1 MKTLRSLSLGVVAYL
16 TLTCAAFA
24 AEPATPP
31 TTPERADI
39 TLSDGS
45 VLKNA
50 KILSTTPV
58 MAAILHSGG
67 VSSVSLDQLPK
78 DVQERLSYSP
88 EKAADYTAQQEANRA
103 KYAAEEKEKA
113 RLAELEKTRVTL
125 SGRVDGVG
133 VEGVLIYCEEHYSP
147 PPRPIRA
154 DWLTRIGGRA
164 AAYAPAPSSAPS
176 PPPPP
181 SIYGTFCI
189 RDYPDRKKLGEGD
202 KISVVVY
209 PAGTI
214 ESFTY
219 PGGSRITA
227 QYRAFSVFPPP
238 AK

>member
-1 MKTLRSLSLGVVAYL
+1 MNIPRFL
-16 TLTCAAFA
+16 TLTAASLALACAAFA
-24 AEPATPP
+24 ADPAPQ
-31 TTPERADI
+31 PERQDI
-39 TLSDGS
+39 TLADGR

-50 KILSTTPV
+50 KILNHTPAL
-58 MAAILHSGG
+58 AAVLHADGM
-67 VSSVSLDQLPK
+67 SSVPLDQLPK
-78 DVQERLSYSP
+78 DVQERLGYSS
-88 EKAADYTAQQEANRA
+88 EKAASYTAQQEATRA

-125 SGRVDGVG
+125 FGRVDGVG
-133 VEGVLIYCEEHYSP
+133 VEGVLIYCEEPYSP

-154 DWLTRIGGRA
+154 DRLAQIGGGS
-164 AAYAPAPSSAPS
+164 AAYAPPRAPASAS

-189 RDYPDRKKLGEGD
+189 RDYPDRGKLGEGD

-227 QYRAFSVFPPP
+227 QYRAFSMSPPP